1 MSLPAAIVPLTYFH
15 YLKYLLLLLLCSL
28 PALLWAQQD
37 ATENTP
43 PAVNVGL
50 NTHYGFIIPHSNTVR
65 HIANSNPWGV
75 EADISLHFTDARAW
89 QYVQG
94 YPRLGAS
101 LAYYNFDNP
110 DVLGNAYALLLY
122 AEPFLSAHKDFSLSI
137 RLGGGVAYLDRVYDE
152 ETNPRN
158 LFYSTAFSFPLVANL
173 MANWK
178 IGDAYMLRLGG
189 TYQHISNGGRR
200 QPNKGINFPTATVG
214 LNYSLRPGVFPDRR
228 PQKLSEGENK
238 QRHLLF
244 ALITAY
250 RDRNDNPEKQAPLLG
265 LTAYLSQRIGRIS
278 ALTAG
283 GEWIADWAL
292 KKELESRQEEKGF
305 QRAALLAGHELQI
318 GRFRFNQQ
326 LGVYVYAPVKGK
338 DPVYQRWGLEYHTP
352 KSIFFGINL
361 KAHRHVAEFL
371 DARIGMRIN

>member
-1 MSLPAAIVPLTYFH
+1 MRLSTAMVQLVHLHI
-15 YLKYLLLLLLCSL
+15 LKYLVVLVLCSM
-28 PALLWAQQD
+28 PALSWAQQE
-37 ATENTP
+37 ATDNSS
-43 PAVNVGL
+43 PAIHVGL

-65 HIANSNPWGV
+65 HIASSNPRGV
-75 EADISLHFTDARAW
+75 EADISLHFTDGRAW

-122 AEPFLSAHKDFSLSI
+122 AEPFLSAHKKFSLSF
-137 RLGGGVAYLDRVYDE
+137 RLGGGIAYLDNVYDE
-152 ETNPRN
+152 ETNPEN
-158 LFYSTAFSFPLVANL
+158 LFYSTTFSFPLVANL
-173 MANWK
+173 MANWR
-178 IGDAYMLRLGG
+178 IGDFYMLRLGG

-200 QPNKGINFPTATVG
+200 QPNKGINFPMATVG
-214 LNYSLRPGVFPDRR
+214 LHYSLKPGVFPDRQL
-228 PQKLSEGENK
+228 QKAPEAGK
-238 QRHLLF
+238 QRHVLF

-250 RDRNDNPEKQAPLLG
+250 RDRNDKPDKQAALLG
-265 LTAYLSQRIGRIS
+265 FTAYLSQRIGRMS

-283 GEWIADWAL
+283 GEWIADWAI
-292 KKELESRQEEKGF
+292 KKELESRQEVKSF

-326 LGVYVYAPVKGK
+326 LGIYVYAPVKGK

-352 KSIFFGINL
+352 KRLFFGINL

-371 DARIGMRIN
+371 DMRVGMRIN